1 MPIYQRFNVE
11 SIGNLLRHC
20 FLLQSFV
27 FILIIIVIDA
37 WPMERS
43 DSTWS
48 IISFSWNSES
58 ATICVTPTLLKL
70 LTVCNSLRIE
80 CAMGAMFQCPFPV
93 LSPPVLRRMCH
104 VRCHMSHTWPCMQAD
119 WNCVSCLRDDVRNP
133 RVWPSRQLQCHSPAV
148 LRKPRSAALPA
159 LSIVWGT
166 ERVSVS
172 IATWKYAIL
181 DIHKTHSCLSRLET
195 ARDPCQS
202 LSTRGRQGEGLR
214 ARLQT
219 TDWHWPPLISSG
231 GQQMCWWYI

>member
-11 SIGNLLRHC
+11 SIGNLLRH
-20 FLLQSFV
+20 FLFV

-93 LSPPVLRRMCH
+93 LSPPVLRQMCH
-104 VRCHMSHTWPCMQAD
+104 EDVTCHTHDHACRQTETVSRVYVMMWGIPESDPADSFTATLLPSWESPGQPLCLLSQLSEGLRGWESYPILLLQARAKCNIVNAMS
-119 WNCVSCLRDDVRNP
+119 LL
-133 RVWPSRQLQCHSPAV
+133 QLENMRF
-148 LRKPRSAALPA
+148 L
-159 LSIVWGT
+159 
-166 ERVSVS
+166 
-172 IATWKYAIL
+172 IL
-181 DIHKTHSCLSRLET
+181 ITHSCT
-195 ARDPCQS
+195 
-202 LSTRGRQGEGLR
+202 
-214 ARLQT
+214 
-219 TDWHWPPLISSG
+219 I
-231 GQQMCWWYI
+231 